1 MTFFHTVQASLDAFT
16 SKLSEKTAELNT
28 LRTENE
34 NMKVINNKCTIIY
47 ISAIC
52 SLSGLDK

>member
-16 SKLSEKTAELNT
+16 SKLSDKTAELNA
-28 LRTENE
+28 LHTENE
-34 NMKVINNKCTIIY
+34 NMKVINNKSTIIY
-47 ISAIC
+47 ISAMC